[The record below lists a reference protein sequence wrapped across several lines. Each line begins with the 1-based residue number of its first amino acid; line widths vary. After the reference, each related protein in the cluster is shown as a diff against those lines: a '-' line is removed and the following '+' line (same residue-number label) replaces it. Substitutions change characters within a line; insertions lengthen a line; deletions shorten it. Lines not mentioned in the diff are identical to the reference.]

1 VTDSNGTAKFNTV
14 YPGWYEG
21 RAIHIHIKVRIFEG
35 TNETL
40 EWTSQFYLPNSAN
53 EQVHRQT
60 PYSNHGQGTMKNE
73 DDGIFRGA
81 STDGLV
87 QRDAGQHLMLNLTQ
101 DDQGYRG
108 TFNVVINSR

>member
-1 VTDSNGTAKFNTV
+1 
-14 YPGWYEG
+14 
-21 RAIHIHIKVRIFEG
+21 
-35 TNETL
+35 
-40 EWTSQFYLPNSAN
+40 
-53 EQVHRQT
+53 
-60 PYSNHGQGTMKNE
+60 MKNE